1 MTAEGI
7 YKEKKVNTINTIT
20 CVIEKSYIDNYS
32 ILIFDEEGGV
42 WIEKFADTYNEA
54 VIIADKLFLKV
65 CNQY

>member
-1 MTAEGI
+1 MTLEGI

-20 CVIEKSYIDNYS
+20 CVIEETYIDNYS

-54 VIIADKLFLKV
+54 VVIADKLFLKV

>member
-54 VIIADKLFLKV
+54 VIIADKLFLKG

>member
-7 YKEKKVNTINTIT
+7 YKEKKVNTINTST

>member
-1 MTAEGI
+1 MTLEGI

-20 CVIEKSYIDNYS
+20 CVIEETYINNYS

-42 WIEKFADTYNEA
+42 WIEKFANTYNEA
-54 VIIADKLFLKV
+54 VVIADKLFLKV